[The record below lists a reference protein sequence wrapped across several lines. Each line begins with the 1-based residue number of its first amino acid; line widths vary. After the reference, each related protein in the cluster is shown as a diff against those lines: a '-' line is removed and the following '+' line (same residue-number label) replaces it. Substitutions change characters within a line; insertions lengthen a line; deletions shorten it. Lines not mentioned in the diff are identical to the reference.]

1 MLKQTLIAFLIISV
15 LGFFVPIFG
24 QKADTIRLD
33 NPSFEDEPSAAHTP
47 KGWLDC
53 GFGGQSPPDTHPC
66 NAFNVT
72 KKAFHGS
79 TYLGLVVRDDN
90 TWEGVKQTLKTP
102 ILKDIKY
109 SFSLYLCRSKN
120 YISKS
125 MLTGKDANYI
135 KPIILRIWGVEGDF
149 CKKVELLAESKIV
162 QSTDWEKHNFTF
174 KSQEE
179 CPSILIEAYFESE
192 LFLRYNGNVLVDNL
206 SDIVHILDK
215 N

>member
-1 MLKQTLIAFLIISV
+1 MVKQTLIAFLIIPV
-15 LGFFVPIFG
+15 YGFLTPIFG
-24 QKADTIRLD
+24 QKADTIRLE
-33 NPSFEDEPSAAHTP
+33 NPSFEDEPSPSHTP
-47 KGWLDC
+47 IGWYNC
-53 GFGGQSPPDTHPC
+53 GFMEQSPPDTHPC

-90 TWEGVKQTLKTP
+90 SWEGVKQTLKTP
-102 ILKDIKY
+102 ILKDVNY

-120 YISKS
+120 YVSRS
-125 MLTGKDANYI
+125 MRTGQDANYI
-135 KPIILRIWGVEGDF
+135 KPVILRIWGVEGNF
-149 CKKVELLAESKIV
+149 CKKIELLAESKLV

-192 LFLRYNGNVLVDNL
+192 LFLRYNGNILVDKA
-206 SDIVHILDK
+206 SDIVPIIDK